1 MWRTVSLEKTLMLWK
16 IEGRRRREQQRM
28 KWLDG
33 FTNSMNMSLSKL
45 WKSVMDREVCC
56 AAVHR
61 VAKSQTWLSD
71 WTELNWTEGKVN
83 WIISHPKINQWKQHI
98 SFSLL
103 SAFKEIFK
111 NSSKSKN
118 EFVLQRDLHWDWL
131 FPALGLLQATGI
143 PSVT

>member
-1 MWRTVSLEKTLMLWK
+1 MWRTVSLEKTQCCERLK
-16 IEGRRRREQQRM
+16 AGEEGNNRGWNGWMASPTQWTWVWVNSGSQWWTGKCVVLQSIGLQRV
-28 KWLDG
+28 G
-33 FTNSMNMSLSKL
+33 
-45 WKSVMDREVCC
+45 R
-56 AAVHR
+56 
-61 VAKSQTWLSD
+61 D
-71 WTELNWTEGKVN
+71 WVTELNWTEGKVN